1 MKFTLRKKEELLV
14 MKETIHVFETKK
26 VKLSKIITS
35 MQTFTLGKY
44 GALAN
49 KQKPNKR
56 HTNYVPRILGT
67 VFTGQAPIK

>member
-14 MKETIHVFETKK
+14 MKKTIHVFETKK
-26 VKLSKIITS
+26 AKLSEIITS
-35 MQTFTLGKY
+35 MQTPTLGKY

-49 KQKPNKR
+49 KQKPNKG
-56 HTNYVPRILGT
+56 HTKYVPRILGT